1 MEGAS
6 SLESASFVHH
16 RIVLLAP
23 DTCSIN
29 KRRGV
34 SISRR
39 RLWGHNIYQNDSTS
53 KKMLSHG
60 HGLAWC
66 GKLTCFKRSSLVP
79 RKESQGCCNGP
90 RPGAPFLKCSNG
102 KCKDLLEFGKDRSR
116 GILRHEKTSTMNE
129 LNRVT
134 NRTQESVARKYL
146 PSIPSVLYCKN
157 MLEICWKSPASHVRC
172 VTLLR

>member
-1 MEGAS
+1 M
-6 SLESASFVHH
+6 F
-16 RIVLLAP
+16 
-23 DTCSIN
+23 
-29 KRRGV
+29 
-34 SISRR
+34 
-39 RLWGHNIYQNDSTS
+39 
-53 KKMLSHG
+53 SHG

-146 PSIPSVLYCKN
+146 PSIPSVLYCRN
-157 MLEICWKSPASHVRC
+157 MLEICWKYVGNMLEITGITCPMCYPLALGAPARPSHPIRSQMEAGIRANVGTVFVPRTC
-172 VTLLR
+172 QKIIN